1 MRKYCSIAFLFFPFF
16 IGAALAQTPQMDK
29 EREQFMRQRQQALE
43 EYEKY
48 HQQAVD
54 EYEAYRQQAI
64 EEYEAYQKQAKEEY
78 ANYVKSIDAV
88 WGKEQFADDTQKDW
102 VEYFDDFRSR
112 SIVDFENGKITV
124 EVALNETE
132 AREKQTVDEHLTSA
146 IEKMLTSKGTTC
158 PYESKVD
165 VSQPLT
171 KKPIL
176 EGLVDLTP
184 YESGRA
190 QANNATVKK
199 NNVAATAKKIAEKSP
214 RKVNTVKGEDG
225 KTRKVVQVQMSL
237 VKDNLSKSAMVY
249 KDLVAEFSQK
259 FQIEQPL
266 IFAIIEQESAF
277 NPEAKSWV
285 PAYGLMQLVPTS
297 GGRDAFRYVYKRDE
311 IPTHSYLYNPRNN
324 IELGTAYLR
333 VLMNQFKS
341 VTDTDCRRL
350 CVIAS
355 YNTGA
360 GNVSRAFI
368 GATNLAKAFP
378 KINTH
383 NYNSLY
389 RYLTTNLTH
398 QEARNYVAGVTKKR
412 EKYKK

>member
-1 MRKYCSIAFLFFPFF
+1 MSVF
-16 IGAALAQTPQMDK
+16 AQSQDNDA
-29 EREQFMRQRQQALE
+29 RDQFMRRRQELRDGFTQHRQQVFE
-43 EYEKY
+43 EY
-48 HQQAVD
+48 D
-54 EYEAYRQQAI
+54 AYR
-64 EEYEAYQKQAKEEY
+64 KQAFEEY
-78 ANYVKSIDAV
+78 ANYVKSIDAI
-88 WGKEQFADDTQKDW
+88 WGEEHFADDTQKNW
-102 VEYFDDFRSR
+102 VEYSDDFRSR
-112 SIVDFENGKITV
+112 SIVDFENGLATV
-124 EVALNETE
+124 EVALDE
-132 AREKQTVDEHLTSA
+132 AESNKKQIVDERLAAT
-146 IEKMLTSKGTTC
+146 IERMLTSKGTTC

-171 KKPIL
+171 KEPIL
-176 EGLVDLTP
+176 KGLVNLTP
-184 YESGRA
+184 YEEMKP
-190 QANNATVKK
+190 QAKK
-199 NNVAATAKKIAEKSP
+199 TPTSKSNVAATAKKIVEKSP

-368 GATNLAKAFP
+368 GATNLTKAFP

>member
-1 MRKYCSIAFLFFPFF
+1 MKKHFGIIILFLSLSSQSV
-16 IGAALAQTPQMDK
+16 LAQSPQIEDV
-29 EREQFMRQRQQALE
+29 RNQYARMRQELTDDFEQHRQQALE
-43 EYEKY
+43 EYE
-48 HQQAVD
+48 
-54 EYEAYRQQAI
+54 AYR
-64 EEYEAYQKQAKEEY
+64 KQAQKEY
-78 ANYVKSIDAV
+78 ADYVKSIDAV
-88 WGKEQFADDTQKDW
+88 WGKDGFVDDTPKDW
-102 VEYFDDFRSR
+102 VEYSDDFRSR
-112 SIVDFENGKITV
+112 SIVDFENGLATV
-124 EVALNETE
+124 EVALDE
-132 AREKQTVDEHLTSA
+132 AESNKKQIVDERLTA
-146 IEKMLTSKGTTC
+146 TIEKMLTSKGTTC

-176 EGLVDLTP
+176 DGLVDLTP
-184 YESGRA
+184 YESSR
-190 QANNATVKK
+190 NATVKK
-199 NNVAATAKKIAEKSP
+199 SNVAATAKNIAEKSP
-214 RKVNTVKGEDG
+214 RKVTTVKGDDG

-237 VKDNLSKSAMVY
+237 VKDNLSKNAMVY
-249 KDLVAEFSQK
+249 KDLVAEFSRK

-297 GGRDAFRYVYKRDE
+297 GGRDAYRYVYKRDE
-311 IPTHSYLYNPRNN
+311 IPTRSYLYNPRNN

-341 VTDTDCRRL
+341 VADADCRRL

-360 GNVSRAFI
+360 GNVSRAFT
-368 GATNLAKAFP
+368 GATNLTKAFP
-378 KINTH
+378 KINNH

-389 RYLTTNLTH
+389 RYLTANLTH

>member
-1 MRKYCSIAFLFFPFF
+1 MKKYFSIVFLLFPLS
-16 IGAALAQTPQMDK
+16 ALSQNTELDA
-29 EREQFMRQRQQALE
+29 ERELFMRQQKE
-43 EYEKY
+43 MNDDFNK
-48 HQQAVD
+48 
-54 EYEAYRQQAI
+54 YRQQSIDDYEQYRKNAI
-64 EEYEAYQKQAKEEY
+64 EEYESYKKKALEEY
-78 ANYVKSIDAV
+78 TNYVKSIKEV
-88 WGKEQFADDTQKDW
+88 WGKENFADDTKKDW
-102 VEYFDDFRSR
+102 VEYYDNNRSR
-112 SIVDFENGKITV
+112 SIVDFENGKIKV
-124 EVALNETE
+124 EVALDE
-132 AREKQTVDEHLTSA
+132 ADANEKQTVDKQLTSA
-146 IEKMLTSKGTTC
+146 IEQMLTSKGTTC
-158 PYESKVD
+158 PYKSEVD

-184 YESGRA
+184 YEE
-190 QANNATVKK
+190 KK
-199 NNVAATAKKIAEKSP
+199 PQTGKTTPKKSNVASTAKEIAKKSP
-214 RKVNTVKGEDG
+214 RKVSTVKGEDG
-225 KTRKVVQVQMSL
+225 KSRKVVQVEMSL

-249 KDLVAEFSQK
+249 KDLVAEFSKK

-297 GGRDAFRYVYKRDE
+297 GGRDAYRYVYKHDE
-311 IPTHSYLYNPRNN
+311 IPTQSYLYNPRNN

-333 VLMNQFKS
+333 VLTNLFKS
-341 VTDTDCRRL
+341 VSDADCRRL

-368 GATNLAKAFP
+368 GSTNLSKAFS

-383 NYNSLY
+383 DYNSLY
-389 RYLTTNLTH
+389 NHLTKNLAH

-412 EKYKK
+412 EKYRK

>member
-1 MRKYCSIAFLFFPFF
+1 MSVF
-16 IGAALAQTPQMDK
+16 AQSQDDDA
-29 EREQFMRQRQQALE
+29 RDQFMRRRQELRDGFTQHRQQVFE
-43 EYEKY
+43 EY
-48 HQQAVD
+48 D
-54 EYEAYRQQAI
+54 AYR
-64 EEYEAYQKQAKEEY
+64 KQAFEEY
-78 ANYVKSIDAV
+78 ANYVKSIDAI
-88 WGKEQFADDTQKDW
+88 WGEEYFADDTQKDW
-102 VEYFDDFRSR
+102 VEYSDDFRSR
-112 SIVDFENGKITV
+112 SIVDFENGAITI
-124 EVALNETE
+124 EVALEE
-132 AREKQTVDEHLTSA
+132 SDADKKQVVDERLAAT

-176 EGLVDLTP
+176 DGLVDLAP
-184 YESGRA
+184 YEEKKP

-199 NNVAATAKKIAEKSP
+199 SNVAATAKKIVEKSP

-341 VTDTDCRRL
+341 VADADCRRL

-360 GNVSRAFI
+360 GNVSRAFT
-368 GATNLAKAFP
+368 GATNLTKAFP
-378 KINTH
+378 KINNH
-383 NYNSLY
+383 NYSSLY

>member
-1 MRKYCSIAFLFFPFF
+1 MSV
-16 IGAALAQTPQMDK
+16 LAQSQDNDA
-29 EREQFMRQRQQALE
+29 RDQFMRRRQELQDGFTQHRQQVFE
-43 EYEKY
+43 EY
-48 HQQAVD
+48 D
-54 EYEAYRQQAI
+54 AYR
-64 EEYEAYQKQAKEEY
+64 KQAFEEY
-78 ANYVKSIDAV
+78 ANYVKSIDAI
-88 WGKEQFADDTQKDW
+88 WGEEFFADDTQKDW
-102 VEYFDDFRSR
+102 VEYSDDFRSR
-112 SIVDFENGKITV
+112 SIVDFENGAITI
-124 EVALNETE
+124 EVALEE
-132 AREKQTVDEHLTSA
+132 SDAEKKQVVDERLAAT

-184 YESGRA
+184 YEGGRA

-199 NNVAATAKKIAEKSP
+199 SNVAATAKKIAEKSP

-266 IFAIIEQESAF
+266 IYAIIEQESAF

-297 GGRDAFRYVYKRDE
+297 GGRDAYRYVYKRDE

-341 VTDTDCRRL
+341 VADTDCRRL

-360 GNVSRAFI
+360 GNVSRAFT
-368 GATNLAKAFP
+368 GATNLTRAFP
-378 KINTH
+378 KINNH

-398 QEARNYVAGVTKKR
+398 QEARNYVVGVTKKR